1 MKKIICVDDSL
12 DQREAVKTTFANE
25 QYQVIEANDG
35 ESGLNTILANTDAT
49 LLIIDYHM
57 PKLNGLELL
66 EKFREQRKEQ
76 KKIPIVMFTTETSKE
91 RRKKGHELG
100 VDVWFIKP
108 MRSES
113 FLQVAEAL
121 IKKAS

>member
-76 KKIPIVMFTTETSKE
+76 KKREKT
-91 RRKKGHELG
+91 
-100 VDVWFIKP
+100 
-108 MRSES
+108 
-113 FLQVAEAL
+113 
-121 IKKAS
+121 